1 MYLFL
6 QTYGGFTAM
15 PLARTHFFSQ
25 DTSKKKQ
32 HEFFKQTKQLG
43 KKTEGVKA
51 RRRPQKSHGRE
62 PPHAPPPTT
71 PAYDPPTTETATACT
86 TGAADATGGG
96 NDLVQAGY
104 QRPDWPG
111 FLGFGRNSGGKRDTT
126 QTAERITAGSLLAHR
141 RPARP
146 RTTNLE
152 GGGGCNE

>member
-32 HEFFKQTKQLG
+32 HEFSKQTKQLG

-71 PAYDPPTTETATACT
+71 PAYDPPPAENAAACT
-86 TGAADATGGG
+86 TGAEDATGGG
-96 NDLVQAGY
+96 TASIAHLL
-104 QRPDWPG
+104 R
-111 FLGFGRNSGGKRDTT
+111 
-126 QTAERITAGSLLAHR
+126 AERRKTKRWRNTEERPNEEENDKIR
-141 RPARP
+141 RAP
-146 RTTNLE
+146 
-152 GGGGCNE
+152 